1 MPRRTLYAYVDGSD
15 LDDVAA
21 EIQTALETRVAAATW
36 RVAPTIV
43 NQRHERDDSYGPDDL
58 ADWDLG
64 LNLRLPDPGE
74 VPAGWFGD
82 VEQIARLVGQI
93 AERTARTFVIGI
105 SEDDSGIT
113 EDILDV
119 EDSEPDLRA
128 LRAIIGVDSQT

>member
-21 EIQTALETRVAAATW
+21 EIETALETRVAAATW
-36 RVAPTIV
+36 RVVPTTV
-43 NQRHERDDSYGPDDL
+43 NQKHERDDSYGPDDL
-58 ADWDLG
+58 TDWDLG
-64 LNLRLPDPGE
+64 LNLELPDPGE
-74 VPAGWFGD
+74 VRAGWFGD